1 MYLRLD
7 YRSYAQSKI
16 IVIFFLFI
24 LIEYKNNSHVKDF
37 LDKKSSMRYYYSFY
51 KVAIS

>member
-16 IVIFFLFI
+16 IVIFFFFI
-24 LIEYKNNSHVKDF
+24 LIEYKNNSHEKDF
-37 LDKKSSMRYYYSFY
+37 LDKKSTM
-51 KVAIS
+51 KVLLFFL